1 MIFTWGNNHISRKR
15 RGEEEVKGRRGG
27 RKEREKGA
35 EREGLEERGRGW
47 VR

>member
-15 RGEEEVKGRRGG
+15 RGEEEVKGR
-27 RKEREKGA
+27 KEREKGV
-35 EREGLEERGRGW
+35 EREGLEERGREW